1 MNIWK
6 RWIRCAVG
14 NCLAGMAGILLCL
27 AFVGCGGSSRTVLIP
42 AGEPLDSNLGTGLSG
57 ERADASAPP
66 SDAASKSEDGQ
77 QDELSVIY
85 VHVCGAVNEPGVVM
99 LPEGSRG
106 QDALE
111 AAGGLTQDA
120 AVDLV
125 NLAQP
130 LDDGMKL
137 YFPTREE
144 AADWQESEQAKE
156 AGLVNINTAGVEL
169 LCTLPG
175 IGEARA
181 KAIVAHRETNG
192 NFQTIEDIMQVSG
205 IKESAFGK
213 IRDLITV
220 K

>member
-6 RWIRCAVG
+6 RLIHCVVG
-14 NCLAGMAGILLCL
+14 NCLAGVAGLLLCV
-27 AFVGCGGSSRTVLIP
+27 AFAGCGGGSRTVLIP
-42 AGEPLDSNLGTGLSG
+42 AGESLDV
-57 ERADASAPP
+57 
-66 SDAASKSEDGQ
+66 ASKTEDEQ
-77 QDELSVIY
+77 RDEPAVIY

-111 AAGGLTQDA
+111 AAGGFTQEA
-120 AVDLV
+120 AVDMI
-125 NLAQP
+125 NLAQS
-130 LDDGMKL
+130 LEDGMKL

-156 AGLVNINTAGVEL
+156 SGLVNINTAGVEL

-192 NFQTIEDIMQVSG
+192 NFQKIEDIMQVSG

-213 IRDLITV
+213 IKDLITV